1 MEKTNEIIKSF
12 DYSNSQIDLLIAAL
26 GKDLDY
32 FRYTAFEI
40 KKGTKIFRARK
51 QDNLSNL
58 FSFESDLSYRLDIK
72 NIENFGRCNLEHS
85 SKFYGSPHAEDFDGD
100 VTVMAETSAL
110 SREGIDGCE
119 TYSIGMWEARE
130 TVSNLF
136 AIKPPFDEKKESVF
150 YKELIREFEVA
161 FPRLDNSHQ
170 EFYELI
176 GKEFAKKVK
185 KNEGREYAISA
196 AVSEVLTERTN
207 GVVYS
212 SVQTESQGI
221 NVVMNPE
228 KFDHFFKFVGLGVG
242 VLFKFKNQI
251 EFCWEYECRNPLIQ
265 PFKYL
270 PVAEESRMLLPELIY
285 RFERLGIDKEYII
298 SKLVEQSSGKIK

>member
-100 VTVMAETSAL
+100 VNVMAETSAL

-161 FPRLDNSHQ
+161 FPRLDNSH
-170 EFYELI
+170 
-176 GKEFAKKVK
+176 
-185 KNEGREYAISA
+185 
-196 AVSEVLTERTN
+196 
-207 GVVYS
+207 
-212 SVQTESQGI
+212 
-221 NVVMNPE
+221 
-228 KFDHFFKFVGLGVG
+228 
-242 VLFKFKNQI
+242 
-251 EFCWEYECRNPLIQ
+251 
-265 PFKYL
+265 
-270 PVAEESRMLLPELIY
+270 
-285 RFERLGIDKEYII
+285 
-298 SKLVEQSSGKIK
+298 